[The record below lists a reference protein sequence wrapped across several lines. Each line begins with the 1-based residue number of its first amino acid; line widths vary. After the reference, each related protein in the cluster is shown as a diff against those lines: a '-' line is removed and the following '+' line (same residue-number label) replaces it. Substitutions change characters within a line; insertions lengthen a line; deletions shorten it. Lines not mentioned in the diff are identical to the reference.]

1 MRQKNKHIKRLGI
14 FLLFFLILLILL
26 AMIAAVG
33 AVYYVETTTEAHLD
47 MSRYD
52 FGESVSGSTIY
63 YYNFTDRTNR
73 IGEAKP
79 LTTVSPSGADG
90 GYISY
95 EKLPP
100 DLIQAFI
107 SIEDKSFWDHN
118 GVNWRRSVAAMAN
131 HFLKYQSTFGAS
143 TITQQL
149 IKNITGE
156 DEQTPHRKLQEIRWA
171 LDLEQQMDKRE
182 IFELYVNMINLGQ
195 GCYGKCSA
203 KGGC

>member
-14 FLLFFLILLILL
+14 FLLFFLILLVLL
-26 AMIAAVG
+26 TMTAAVG

-63 YYNFTDRTNR
+63 YYDFTDRTNR

-79 LTTVSPSGADG
+79 LTTVSPTSTDG

-95 EKLPP
+95 ESLPP
-100 DLIQAFI
+100 NLIQAFI
-107 SIEDKSFWDHN
+107 SIEDKSFWEHN

-131 HFLKYQSTFGAS
+131 HFLKYQ
-143 TITQQL
+143 L
-149 IKNITGE
+149 HKRL
-156 DEQTPHRKLQEIRWA
+156 HRT
-171 LDLEQQMDKRE
+171 
-182 IFELYVNMINLGQ
+182 
-195 GCYGKCSA
+195 
-203 KGGC
+203 